1 MKTVIV
7 IEVLACI
14 MLTQKSNP
22 FFKKGVQ
29 QYEVLLVTS
38 QDSAMIYYGLS
49 LLGSEKSI
57 LKLQITPIAVLS
69 SLSYSHEELR
79 ILA

>member
-1 MKTVIV
+1 MHYANSKV
-7 IEVLACI
+7 
-14 MLTQKSNP
+14 KSL
-22 FFKKGVQ
+22 FKKGVQ